1 MDDECHILG
10 ISGLADEKRCSPK
23 AALLFASL
31 VALLLLPLLPNLFSV
46 VAVPK
51 AAQRSAGVR
60 GEINGE
66 IWPPSGERRHREG
79 KRAWHFD
86 SGSAAVED
94 GKPRSELMLPMLQ
107 LLFDSHELFRHKIPV
122 LYPLLLVV

>member
-1 MDDECHILG
+1 MLTQSSPLVCKPGGPPASSSSAQSLLG
-10 ISGLADEKRCSPK
+10 CRGPPRR
-23 AALLFASL
+23 
-31 VALLLLPLLPNLFSV
+31 
-46 VAVPK
+46 

-66 IWPPSGERRHREG
+66 IWPPSERRHREG